1 MSEEIDM
8 LLFQILVFLFV
19 ISYGKKSRWTK
30 YLLIANVSGWYI
42 WLQKN
47 LQIPGTVG
55 ILLLELAVIFVT
67 DVYYIW
73 INLRQKKI
81 KNLVKENG
89 WLQDQI
95 CRYKSQIEQNKTYQE
110 RVYQIKHDLKNK
122 FLGLEALLVG
132 KKYEEIKWIIDDTLE
147 ELCIKTCI
155 QTGNVMLDN
164 LINCKIAYA
173 KEKQI
178 SVDIE
183 ARIPVEDRLDT
194 MSLVIAIGNL
204 LDNAIEACENIPK
217 DRRYIK
223 IKIMQKDTRI
233 FIEIENSFS
242 GEIKTDKKGELITSK
257 KYGDFHG
264 YGVKSVKKALDN
276 IGDFIYY
283 IEDKKFCATVILY

>member
-1 MSEEIDM
+1 M
-8 LLFQILVFLFV
+8 LLFQILIFLFV
-19 ISYGKKSRWTK
+19 ISCGKKNRWIK

-42 WLQKN
+42 WLQMN
-47 LQIPGTVG
+47 LQIPGTAGV
-55 ILLLELAVIFVT
+55 LLLELAVIFIT

-73 INLRQKKI
+73 VNLRQKKI
-81 KNLVKENG
+81 TNLDKENG
-89 WLQDQI
+89 WLKDQI

-110 RVYQIKHDLKNK
+110 KVYQIKHDLKNK
-122 FLGLEALLVG
+122 FLGLDALLVE
-132 KKYEEIKWIIDDTLE
+132 KKYEEIKQIIDGTLG
-147 ELCIKTCI
+147 ELCVETCI

-194 MSLVIAIGNL
+194 MPLVIAIGNL
-204 LDNAIEACENIPK
+204 LDNAIEACENIAK

-223 IKIMQKDTRI
+223 VKIIQKDTRI

-242 GEIKTDKKGELITSK
+242 GEIKTDNKGELITSK
-257 KYGDFHG
+257 KYSDFHG
-264 YGVKSVKKALDN
+264 YGIKSVKKALGN

-283 IEDKKFCATVILY
+283 IEDKKFHATVILY